1 MKLTAIGFGLYL
13 VALGTSASAAQ
24 VTYHRDVVPILQ
36 KHCQTCHRAGEAVP
50 MTLTSYAQVR
60 PWAKAIK
67 QAVSKRTMPPWFA
80 DPSVGHFTNDRR
92 LGPAEL
98 ATLTAWVDQGA
109 PEGNAKDAPPPV
121 TFADGWAIGQP
132 DVVFE
137 MPEAVPVPAQGTVDY
152 TYLIVP
158 TGFTEDKWVQFAEAR
173 PGERAVVHHIIVFAR
188 EPGSK
193 WLRKYPVNKAF
204 LPSGGGD
211 GGGQFITGFAPG
223 TPPEALR
230 EGQGKLIKA
239 GSDLVFQMHYTANGK
254 PATDRSRI
262 GLRFAKTTP
271 TQRVLTLAAVNSK
284 FVIPPGAEAHRVD
297 GATTLHQ
304 ETELI
309 GLLPHMHLRGKSMEI
324 RAAYPDGQ
332 VEKLLW
338 VPGYDFNWQLW
349 YQLPRGKRLP
359 AGTRIEATGVFDN
372 SANNR
377 NNPDPKA
384 QVVQGE
390 QSWEEMMMGFFNIA
404 FDAQVDPT
412 SVLRAPKKP
421 VEPTGGN
428 D

>member
-1 MKLTAIGFGLYL
+1 ML
-13 VALGTSASAAQ
+13 ASRVWAAPS
-24 VTYHRDVVPILQ
+24 TPISYHRDIVPILQ
-36 KHCQTCHRAGEAVP
+36 KHCQTCHRPGEAVP
-50 MTLTSYAQVR
+50 MTLTRYAEVR
-60 PWAKAIK
+60 PWARAIK
-67 QAVSKRTMPPWFA
+67 QAVSTQAMPPWFA
-80 DPSVGHFTNDRR
+80 DPAVGHFSNDRR
-92 LGPAEL
+92 LGSADV
-98 ATLTAWVDQGA
+98 AKLTAWVDQGA
-109 PEGNAKDAPPPV
+109 PEGDAKDSPPPV
-121 TFADGWAIGQP
+121 QFADGWAIGEP
-132 DVVFE
+132 DVVFA
-137 MPEAVPVPAQGTVDY
+137 MPETVAVPAKGTVDY

-158 TGFTEDKWVQFAEAR
+158 TGFSEDKWVQFAEAR
-173 PGERAVVHHIIVFAR
+173 PGDRAVVHHIIVFAR

-204 LPSGGGD
+204 IPSGD
-211 GGGQFITGFAPG
+211 GGGNGEFITGFAPG
-223 TPPEALR
+223 SPPEALR

-254 PATDRSRI
+254 AASDRSRI

-271 TQRVLTLAAVNSK
+271 TQRVMTLAAVNSK
-284 FVIPPGAEAHRVD
+284 FVIPPGAEAHRVE
-297 GATTLHQ
+297 GMATLHR

-338 VPGYDFNWQLW
+338 VPRYDFNWQLW

-359 AGTRIEATGVFDN
+359 AGTRIEATGTFDN

-377 NNPDPKA
+377 NNPDPRA
-384 QVVQGE
+384 EVRQGE

-404 FDAQVDPT
+404 FDAATDPAAI
-412 SVLRAPKKP
+412 LRAPKKAAT
-421 VEPTGGN
+421 EPSSGGN